1 MSKLT
6 DVIKDINKKY
16 KFNIVGKADIKK
28 RDYATIPFVTPTLT
42 YLFHGGLP
50 RTILE
55 LLGLPSSGKSTVCCS
70 ICGEAQKLFRQ
81 EYQDEVAKLQA
92 IDKPKASEKER
103 LDYLLDRGEQK
114 VVYLDSEFSS
124 DEDWMRLNG
133 VDMDSLLFIAPENQT
148 AEQLFQ
154 IILDLIDTD
163 SVGLVVLDSIP
174 ALVSQQ
180 AMDKTME
187 EKTMAGIS
195 APLSVFCSKLL
206 PQCNKHNCG
215 FIGVNQIRDDMAG
228 YHQIVSPGGK
238 MWKHTT
244 SVRMVIR
251 KGRFYDSSYKE
262 LLAHPEEAYGNYG
275 EIEVI
280 KNKATKP
287 DRRMSKFSITYT
299 KGIDACN
306 DAFDLGVAL
315 HVIEKA
321 GAWYSILDKETG
333 EPKID
338 DEGNNLKFQG
348 KQNFI
353 EYMRNHEQFTKDLIA
368 EIEEACK

>member
-1 MSKLT
+1 
-6 DVIKDINKKY
+6 
-16 KFNIVGKADIKK
+16 
-28 RDYATIPFVTPTLT
+28 
-42 YLFHGGLP
+42 
-50 RTILE
+50 
-55 LLGLPSSGKSTVCCS
+55 
-70 ICGEAQKLFRQ
+70 
-81 EYQDEVAKLQA
+81 
-92 IDKPKASEKER
+92 
-103 LDYLLDRGEQK
+103 
-114 VVYLDSEFSS
+114 
-124 DEDWMRLNG
+124 
-133 VDMDSLLFIAPENQT
+133 
-148 AEQLFQ
+148 
-154 IILDLIDTD
+154 
-163 SVGLVVLDSIP
+163 
-174 ALVSQQ
+174 
-180 AMDKTME
+180 
-187 EKTMAGIS
+187 
-195 APLSVFCSKLL
+195 
-206 PQCNKHNCG
+206 
-215 FIGVNQIRDDMAG
+215 
-228 YHQIVSPGGK
+228 

-348 KQNFI
+348 KQKFI
-353 EYMRNHEQFTKDLIA
+353 EYMRAHEDFTKELIKT
-368 EIEEACK
+368 IEEACK